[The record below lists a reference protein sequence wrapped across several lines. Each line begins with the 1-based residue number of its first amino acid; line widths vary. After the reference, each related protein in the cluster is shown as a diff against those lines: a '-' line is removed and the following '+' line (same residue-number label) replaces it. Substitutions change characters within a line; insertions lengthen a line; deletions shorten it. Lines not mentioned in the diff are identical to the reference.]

1 MIHSPTF
8 PIYTAQYG
16 SGLGGLFS
24 NLLKR
29 GLTSIGKK
37 ALETGISALDQHS
50 KGVPIKT
57 ALKSAAKQQFTN
69 AILGNSSGGTGAKK
83 QNKKKSIKP
92 GVKRKS
98 TSLSKTT
105 QMQAPTKK
113 KRKPFKTKEKRPIV
127 L

>member
-1 MIHSPTF
+1 MMIHSPTF

-69 AILGNSSGGTGAKK
+69 TILGNSSGGTGAKK
-83 QNKKKSIKP
+83 TKQKKIYKAWSEKKKY
-92 GVKRKS
+92 
-98 TSLSKTT
+98 
-105 QMQAPTKK
+105 
-113 KRKPFKTKEKRPIV
+113 
-127 L
+127 